1 MQLPE
6 SVLDAAA
13 SVVADGAHVPGLAVP
28 ARGSFATDSLI
39 HSDIPHIL

>member
-13 SVVADGAHVPGLAVP
+13 SVVAHGGVAVVVAAVAHVPVHP
-28 ARGSFATDSLI
+28 VTARGSFVTD
-39 HSDIPHIL
+39 